1 MSKKITVY
9 ASTGAKSATTV
20 SVDKIAEET
29 NKSLILQAVHVY
41 QDRRHPGTSDTKTRS
56 EINITKKKIYRQKG
70 TGGARHGAASAHIF
84 VGGGVAFGPKPN
96 KRTLTLSQ
104 AMRKKAL
111 MGAMFEKAEA
121 GKVVAVE
128 DLGKLT
134 KTKEAGKILAAVQK
148 ETKIQG
154 KTLFVIASDSKS
166 KAFRNL
172 SDVVVTTAAKMN
184 AYDVYVS
191 SLIILDKNIL

>member
-1 MSKKITVY
+1 MSNKAVVY
-9 ASTGAKSATTV
+9 SQTGVKQTTSV
-20 SVDKIAEET
+20 SVAKVAEKA

-41 QDRRHPGTSDTKTRS
+41 QDRRHVGTSDTKTRS

-96 KRTLTLSQ
+96 KRTLVMPQ

-111 MGAMFEKAEA
+111 MGAFDQ
-121 GKVVAVE
+121 KVEMGRLVAVE
-128 DLGKLT
+128 DLGKIE
-134 KTKEAGKILAAVQK
+134 KTKQADKVLSVIKKELKVEGKA
-148 ETKIQG
+148 
-154 KTLFVIASDSKS
+154 LFVLANDSKS

-172 SDVVVTTAAKMN
+172 AKAQALTLSKAN
-184 AYDVYVS
+184 AYDVYTS
-191 SLIILDKNIL
+191 SLVLIDKNLL